1 MWGNIYIALDGGECC
16 GCVCGGWGAILSLWG
31 GREIWI
37 DVDGGG
43 VVVCVV

>member
-1 MWGNIYIALDGGECC
+1 MCSNIYSVGCGVYCC
-16 GCVCGGWGAILSLWG
+16 GGVGAILSLWG

-37 DVDGGG
+37 DVDEGG